1 MDDTSKS
8 FAAHV
13 IPVDIEDE
21 VQSSFIDYAMSV
33 IVMRALPDVRDGLKP
48 VHRRILYAMR
58 DLGLTHNRPHRKSA
72 RVVGEVLGKYHPH
85 GDTAVYDS
93 LVRMAQDFSMRY
105 PLTDGH
111 GNFGS
116 VDGDNAAAMRYTE
129 IRLEKLSMELLADI
143 EKETVDM
150 RDNFDGSFQEPSVLP
165 TRVPNLLINGSSG
178 IAVGMATNIPPHN
191 MSEVINGL
199 VHLIDNPEADYE
211 DLMKFIPGPDFPT
224 RGLIYGAEGI
234 KEAYRTGRGK
244 IRVRARA
251 KIEHDKRARIVIT
264 ELPFMVNKA
273 QLVGKIAELVNQK
286 KLRDVADL
294 RDESDRDGIRVV
306 VDLKM
311 ASTPEI
317 VLNQLYKHTTMET
330 TFGMIMLSLV
340 DQRPHVLTL
349 KEMLNYFLEHRREVV
364 RRRTEFDLAKAEARA
379 HVVEGLLIALDNID
393 RVIEIIK
400 KSENPDAARATLMKE
415 MKLSEIQAQA
425 ILQMRLQTLTGL
437 ETDKLKEELA
447 ELKKIIAELKAILD
461 SAELM
466 DQVIKDELKEI
477 KKKYGDKRRT
487 EIVGEIVEF
496 NLEDLIPNE
505 EMAVIVTRDGYVK
518 RMRLSTYRSQARG
531 GKGVVA
537 SKQKEADIVKHLFV
551 SMNHDYMLFF
561 SDRGMVYSL
570 KIYEIPEGT
579 RQSKGRPIINLV
591 DVKTGEKITAMIP
604 VREFPED
611 RYLVMATCKGIAKKT
626 KLSDYS
632 SVARYK
638 QRGIIGIK
646 LREDDHMLGIHQTDG
661 TSELL
666 LSTKHGRCLKFHEND
681 VRTVGR
687 ASIGVIGIRL
697 KDDDEVVDLAMA
709 EPGTSMLTVTEKG
722 YGKRTAVE
730 EYPIR
735 RRGGVGVID
744 IRTTPRNGMV
754 VGVRSVTDGDQCLL
768 ITQNGM
774 VIRILVKSIS
784 IISRR
789 TMGVRLIRL
798 NKQDRVVTFEKIE
811 IEKDEVEEDQ

>member
-58 DLGLTHNRPHRKSA
+58 DLGLTPNRPHRKSA

-129 IRLEKLSMELLADI
+129 IRLEKISMDLLADI

-150 RDNFDGSFQEPSVLP
+150 RDNFDGSFQEPTVLP

-199 VHLIDNPEADYE
+199 VHLIDNPEADFE

-224 RGLIYGAEGI
+224 RGLIYGSEGI

-251 KIEHDKRARIVIT
+251 KIEHNKRARIVIT

-349 KEMLNYFLEHRREVV
+349 KEMLNYFLGHRREVV

-379 HVVEGLLIALDNID
+379 HIVEGLLIALDNID

-400 KSENPDAARATLMKE
+400 GSATPDMARATLMKE
-415 MKLSEIQAQA
+415 MELSEVQAQA

-447 ELKKIIAELKAILD
+447 ELHKLIAELKAILE
-461 SAELM
+461 SPELM

-477 KKKYGDKRRT
+477 KRKYGDKRRT

-537 SKQKEADIVKHLFV
+537 SKQKEEDIVKHLFV
-551 SMNHDYMLFF
+551 AMNHDYMLFF
-561 SDRGMVYSL
+561 SDNGMVYSL
-570 KIYEIPEGT
+570 KIYEIPEGS

-611 RYLVMATCKGIAKKT
+611 RYLLMATLKGIAKKT
-626 KLSDYS
+626 KLSEYS

-638 QRGIIGIK
+638 QKGIIAIK
-646 LREDDHMLGIHQTDG
+646 LREGDNMLGVQFTDG
-661 TSELL
+661 TSELI
-666 LSTKHGRCLKFHEND
+666 LSTKHGRCLKFHETD
-681 VRTVGR
+681 IRTVGR

-697 KDDDEVVDLAMA
+697 KDDDKVVDLAIA
-709 EPGTSMLTVTEKG
+709 EPGTSMITVTEKG

-754 VGVRSVTDGDQCLL
+754 VGVRSVTDDDQCLL
-768 ITQNGM
+768 VTQNGM

-811 IEKDEVEEDQ
+811 IDKDEAEEDQ